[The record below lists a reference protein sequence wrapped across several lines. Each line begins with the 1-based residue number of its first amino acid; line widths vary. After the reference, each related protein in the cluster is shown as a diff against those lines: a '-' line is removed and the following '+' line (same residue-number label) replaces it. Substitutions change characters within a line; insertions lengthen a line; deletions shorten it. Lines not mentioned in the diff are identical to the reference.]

1 MMDSVD
7 PPRDLDGEL
16 TRAQIAKTNLEVAE
30 LERPKWD
37 PVKYVPFITTLVAV
51 IGLLINSCQTHQAR
65 LEETEQNQ
73 RNLVVAA
80 KSQSLAEAQ
89 RLQNQIRADKLEL
102 LQFISDDTFS
112 TARVMFLLDD
122 LTSLLDQLSNREDLF
137 GTGSNP
143 GPERQQIAD
152 LLQTIAWQVRFD
164 QERHIDFDVQALHRW
179 PAYKDFWIA
188 NGPSHHLLL
197 SKKYYTAISNEYS
210 KDTDC
215 IEGLDFHELRG
226 IFVTTS
232 ASKQC
237 ETGLFP
243 VLTVG
248 FKQHL
253 EMMKKAGKE
262 DFVRNEL
269 DQFALLTN
277 HGKVARWLEKQVLGS
292 SGGAHSQ

>member
-1 MMDSVD
+1 MTLSADL
-7 PPRDLDGEL
+7 PPDLDEL
-16 TRAQIAKTNLEVAE
+16 IRAQISKTNLEIAD
-30 LERPKWD
+30 LKHPRRD
-37 PVKYVPFITTLVAV
+37 PLKYIPFVTTLVAV
-51 IGLLINSCQTHQAR
+51 IGLLISSYQTHQAR
-65 LEETEQNQ
+65 LDETEQNQ
-73 RNLVVAA
+73 RNLVLTA

-102 LQFISDDTFS
+102 LQFISDDSFS

-122 LTSLLDQLSNREDLF
+122 LTGLLEQLSNREDLF
-137 GTGSNP
+137 GTHSNL
-143 GPERQQIAD
+143 GPESQQIAD
-152 LLQTIAWQVRFD
+152 LLQTITWQVRFD

-215 IEGLDFHELRG
+215 IEGLDFHDQRR

-243 VLTVG
+243 VLVVG

-253 EMMKKAGKE
+253 EIMNKAGKK
-262 DFVRNEL
+262 DFVKNEVE
-269 DQFALLTN
+269 QFASLTN
-277 HGKVARWLEKQVLGS
+277 GCKIAKRLEKEILGS
-292 SGGAHSQ
+292 ASPGN